1 MPKINKYQDISEIDR
16 EAKKDLID
24 RHSPFIHCAST
35 AKAGEPFE
43 VTVKMGKEIDHPME
57 EGHFIEFFDVYAGD
71 MKVANVTFTP
81 ECEAE
86 ATLTL
91 KLDESVTLSV
101 EEYCNLHGYW
111 KNEKKIEVK

>member
-1 MPKINKYQDISEIDR
+1 MSKYDVKTLNDPNDKTVLE
-16 EAKKDLID
+16 KK
-24 RHSPFIHCAST
+24 HVPFIT
-35 AKAGEPFE
+35 APDSVEKGEVFE

-86 ATLTL
+86 ATLKL
-91 KLDESVTLSV
+91 KLDESVTLTV

-111 KNEKKIEVK
+111 KNEKEIEVK

>member
-1 MPKINKYQDISEIDR
+1 MSKYDVKTLNDPNDKTVLE
-16 EAKKDLID
+16 KK
-24 RHSPFIHCAST
+24 HVPFIT
-35 AKAGEPFE
+35 APDSVEKGEVFE

-86 ATLTL
+86 ATLKL
-91 KLDESVTLSV
+91 KLDESVTLTV

-111 KNEKKIEVK
+111 KNEKEIVVK